1 MICKETLENFD
12 CGVELLNEY
21 LSQYALKND
30 LDNIGRTYLY
40 VDENKILG
48 FFTIANGSINH
59 DELPTQY
66 RKIPKYPVP
75 VTLLARLGVDVRYQ
89 KKGLGRRLIQD
100 VIKLSFEVSQ
110 NIASYAIV
118 VDAKP
123 ASTSFY
129 ELMGFEKLNEELRY
143 FYPMRKIEKYL
154 LMYKN

>member
-1 MICKETLENFD
+1 M
-12 CGVELLNEY
+12 
-21 LSQYALKND
+21 
-30 LDNIGRTYLY
+30 
-40 VDENKILG
+40 
-48 FFTIANGSINH
+48 
-59 DELPTQY
+59 
-66 RKIPKYPVP
+66 P

-89 KKGLGRRLIQD
+89 KKGLGKRLMQD
-100 VIKLSFEVSQ
+100 VIKLSFEASQ

-123 ASTSFY
+123 ESTSFY